1 MLIFQD
7 FHSKRFTTL
16 TDHFWCIFVTFSRVG
31 IFVTFCWFSVE
42 TMSRWRRLIIAT
54 FQQTCPN
61 PFEDTRAQNIERAA
75 SAIQLWGWRPQ
86 CDQIGLFFKFL
97 AKKLSY
103 KSSQNIWYL
112 FWKINF
118 QVKTA
123 APTFGAS
130 LKEFGLILSQHLVT
144 LVEQFR
150 RTPRSLLRPNIVN
163 TVTTQKKLRKLK
175 FNKFYQSS
183 F

>member
-1 MLIFQD
+1 MNLFTWLTKSNQSVVLLCINILCQLIGFLVKDYVLIFQD

-86 CDQIGLFFKFL
+86 CDQIGLFFIFL

-103 KSSQNIWYL
+103 KSSQNIW
-112 FWKINF
+112 
-118 QVKTA
+118 
-123 APTFGAS
+123 
-130 LKEFGLILSQHLVT
+130 
-144 LVEQFR
+144 
-150 RTPRSLLRPNIVN
+150 
-163 TVTTQKKLRKLK
+163 
-175 FNKFYQSS
+175 
-183 F
+183 